1 MKRKL
6 FSLKTLIFK
15 PMVSACVFLV
25 VVFLGMVGI
34 FAVNNLTINQI
45 RSTDE
50 PSGKLTA
57 DKWDSLVAL
66 VNGQAT
72 TITTLQNQLTI
83 LSGNVAN
90 SLNTTSVDIPAGAIW
105 AFDLSACPSGWTRF
119 SAADNRFIM
128 GASSNFKTTGGRSSL
143 TLSTSQLPSHSHYI
157 SAN

>member
-1 MKRKL
+1 MKHYL
-6 FSLKTLIFK
+6 SSLKKLLFK
-15 PMVSACVFLV
+15 PAVSAMIFLV
-25 VVFLGMVGI
+25 LVILGTLGI
-34 FAVNNLTINQI
+34 FAANNLGLNQI
-45 RSTDE
+45 RSTDA
-50 PSGKLTA
+50 PADTLTA